1 MNVPRR
7 RFSGRTR
14 SDWKGQTRSIYQDGT
29 YAEKNPTWDEEDSSW
44 KSRHILRVIETH
56 GLSPK
61 TVCEVGCGAGE
72 ILNQLHR
79 LLPDPIDFIGYEIS
93 PQVFPTCKKKE
104 KARLKF
110 VLGNFLDMNKR
121 HYDLL
126 LVIDVLEHVEDCYGF
141 LRRLQSH
148 GTYKI
153 FHIPLDIAAWKVL
166 GGYLMTKREQY
177 GHIHYFTRETALAM
191 LKDAGYE
198 IVDSFYTGLY
208 FGSHR
213 RSMGTR
219 LMDSIRKGVY
229 TLHPDLSARL
239 FGGLSLMVL
248 AR

>member
-1 MNVPRR
+1 M
-7 RFSGRTR
+7 S
-14 SDWKGQTRSIYQDGT
+14 SIYQDGT
-29 YAEKNPTWDEEDSSW
+29 YLQKNPTWDEEDSSW
-44 KSRHILRVIETH
+44 KSRHILRVIENH

-72 ILNQLHR
+72 ILNQLHG
-79 LLPDPIDFIGYEIS
+79 LLPGPVELTGYDIS

-104 KARLKF
+104 KAGLKF
-110 VLGNFLDMNKR
+110 VLGNFFDLDKQ

-141 LRRLQSH
+141 LRLLHPR
-148 GTYKI
+148 GTHEI
-153 FHIPLDIAAWKVL
+153 FHIPLDLAAWKIL

-191 LKDAGYE
+191 LKDVGYE

-208 FGSHR
+208 HGKR
-213 RSMGTR
+213 QRSMGTR
-219 LMDSIRKGVY
+219 MMDSIRRGLY
-229 TLHPDLSARL
+229 LHDPDLSARL

-248 AR
+248 AK